1 MYKVV
6 YFFSALVKVGFVIPE
21 KKKVIAISDII
32 TDFQLVLA
40 EKVKRG
46 QKEVSVPDTRKVSD
60 RSVLSAAERENV
72 VFQQLKEFRVA
83 DFCLVHIEEN
93 VVPD

>member
-1 MYKVV
+1 M
-6 YFFSALVKVGFVIPE
+6 
-21 KKKVIAISDII
+21 
-32 TDFQLVLA
+32 LA
-40 EKVKRG
+40 EKVKRS
-46 QKEVSVPDTRKVSD
+46 QKEVPVPDTRKVSD

-83 DFCLVHIEEN
+83 DFFLVHIKQD